1 MWKCSA
7 LLILL
12 CLWVP
17 SSALPEPPTPPASLS
32 PEQEPLPSTSPLAQL
47 LASATGARPV
57 GSSSLAPPPVPNI
70 RNKRKP
76 FSFKSKGQSRFRPK
90 SLRNLTQNTLG
101 KPKSFKEVT
110 VQDVT
115 PRFSSFLKKPKP
127 VAQGVADYKSENE
140 QILTPTVQT
149 TARPLQLTD
158 FFGTPEPVLVQN
170 RVAAEEQAT
179 VGPRHIPSV
188 LGISKDINGDTF
200 SDQRALFERLQ
211 SMTGAQAIGVTMDMA
226 VVGENRGGTKAVV
239 DGRNGAAR
247 GESSAELVEN
257 NGSSGE
263 RKGDTVR
270 QRKGDT
276 VRQRKGRRRGRVGGR
291 RKVVKKKQEEENTES
306 AERQGKELSFVK
318 APLRPRQKKS
328 NFVRKKRNKP
338 IVVTV
343 DRYRYENEDGSIT
356 WGYRNDDG
364 AFKEETIRMD
374 CITQGKYGFTDSD
387 GEKREY
393 SYSSGVRCD
402 PDSRKATHT
411 DPNQTT
417 GIGAT
422 GHGFYDYSENMFV
435 MPSGRRVRV
444 VVNQGNKARGRRY

>member
-1 MWKCSA
+1 MEP
-7 LLILL
+7 I
-12 CLWVP
+12 
-17 SSALPEPPTPPASLS
+17 SALPEPPAPPASLS
-32 PEQEPLPSTSPLAQL
+32 PGQEPLPITSPLAQL
-47 LASATGARPV
+47 LASAAGARPV
-57 GSSSLAPPPVPNI
+57 GSSSLATPPVPNI

-101 KPKSFKEVT
+101 KLKSFKEVV

-127 VAQGVADYKSENE
+127 VAQGVADYKSEAE
-140 QILTPTVQT
+140 QILTPTVRT

-170 RVAAEEQAT
+170 RVAADEQAT
-179 VGPRHIPSV
+179 VGPRHIPTV
-188 LGISKDINGDTF
+188 FGISKDIGDDAF

-211 SMTGAQAIGVTMDMA
+211 SMTGAQAIGVTRDKA
-226 VVGENRGGTKAVV
+226 VVGENTLATKAVV
-239 DGRNGAAR
+239 EGRKWTAR
-247 GESSAELVEN
+247 GESSAELVEI

-263 RKGDTVR
+263 RKV
-270 QRKGDT
+270 DT

-291 RKVVKKKQEEENTES
+291 RKVVKKKQAEENTDS
-306 AERQGKELSFVK
+306 AERQGNELSFVK

-338 IVVTV
+338 KVVTV

-356 WGYRNDDG
+356 WGYSNDDG

-417 GIGAT
+417 GKGAN
-422 GHGFYDYSENMFV
+422 GHGFYDYSENKFV